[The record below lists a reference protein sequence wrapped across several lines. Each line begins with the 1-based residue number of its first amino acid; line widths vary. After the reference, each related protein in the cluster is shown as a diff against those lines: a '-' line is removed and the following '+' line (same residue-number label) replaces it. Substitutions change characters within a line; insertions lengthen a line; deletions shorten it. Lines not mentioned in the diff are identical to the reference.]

1 MVASAIAQ
9 VLEDVIREPDVVQLA
24 PDERVPLLMA
34 SGIVKC
40 IGGDIDQAGL
50 DQVERR
56 IEEGGDRPVEELA
69 LVPELLIQPEV
80 MTRPGEAAREVVFPR
95 RSCGGHPVNGAS
107 RA

>member
-24 PDERVPLLMA
+24 PDERVPMFMT

-56 IEEGGDRPVEELA
+56 IE
-69 LVPELLIQPEV
+69 
-80 MTRPGEAAREVVFPR
+80 RPGRGTPRGIGRRPGLSPR
-95 RSCGGHPVNGAS
+95 RSRARYRDPPAAGRCGTSGHPSLLRPTVPPA
-107 RA
+107 